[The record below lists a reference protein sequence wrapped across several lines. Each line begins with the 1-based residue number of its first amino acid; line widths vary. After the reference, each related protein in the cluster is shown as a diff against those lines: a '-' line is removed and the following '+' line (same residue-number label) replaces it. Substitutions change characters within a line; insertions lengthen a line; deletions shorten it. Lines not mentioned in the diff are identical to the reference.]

1 MFSLSPF
8 PLCAMLE
15 GTHDDRVAGDNTRC
29 SHNRDISLI
38 MSLRFVRQL
47 RNNTAQSLVL
57 SVKLGV
63 RLLAAVAARVP
74 SLKLHIPCISAPLAQ
89 KEAIMALEAKKTLIM
104 RIYQVLDEYSDEEH
118 PLTQQNII
126 DILERDYDVVCE
138 RKAVGRNI
146 SYLKEMGFDIESCS
160 NGTYLA
166 SRKFENAE
174 LRLLIDSVL
183 SSRNVNSTHSAQL
196 IDKLISFGGQNFKS
210 HVKHVYSVKEWDKSD
225 NKAFFYNIDV
235 VDEAIEQG
243 KKIKFN
249 YNKIGLDKKLHV
261 SKPHVGS
268 PYQML
273 LHNQRYYLMM
283 FDEMFDEVG
292 FYRMDKIT
300 DIDILDEDAKPLR
313 ENKGFEKGIDYKR
326 IATSL
331 PYMYNDAPVA
341 ITLKCWVGMADTL
354 YDWFGTNFTAKKLD
368 DKYFVATIVASEK
381 AMLYWVLQYNRNVE
395 VLSPESLRQ
404 NVIASLKKSLALYQK
419 D

>member
-1 MFSLSPF
+1 
-8 PLCAMLE
+8 
-15 GTHDDRVAGDNTRC
+15 
-29 SHNRDISLI
+29 
-38 MSLRFVRQL
+38 
-47 RNNTAQSLVL
+47 
-57 SVKLGV
+57 
-63 RLLAAVAARVP
+63 
-74 SLKLHIPCISAPLAQ
+74 
-89 KEAIMALEAKKTLIM
+89 MALEAKKTLIM

-261 SKPHVGS
+261 SKPHTGS

>member
-1 MFSLSPF
+1 
-8 PLCAMLE
+8 
-15 GTHDDRVAGDNTRC
+15 
-29 SHNRDISLI
+29 

>member
-1 MFSLSPF
+1 
-8 PLCAMLE
+8 MLYCVPKSVHC
-15 GTHDDRVAGDNTRC
+15 GVYFVFC
-29 SHNRDISLI
+29 KNRS
-38 MSLRFVRQL
+38 S
-47 RNNTAQSLVL
+47 S
-57 SVKLGV
+57 
-63 RLLAAVAARVP
+63 RLHARATININ
-74 SLKLHIPCISAPLAQ
+74 SQ

-146 SYLKEMGFDIESCS
+146 SYIKEMGFDIESCS

-243 KKIKFN
+243 KKSSSITTKSGLIK
-249 YNKIGLDKKLHV
+249 
-261 SKPHVGS
+261 SCTC
-268 PYQML
+268 Q
-273 LHNQRYYLMM
+273 
-283 FDEMFDEVG
+283 
-292 FYRMDKIT
+292 
-300 DIDILDEDAKPLR
+300 
-313 ENKGFEKGIDYKR
+313 
-326 IATSL
+326 
-331 PYMYNDAPVA
+331 
-341 ITLKCWVGMADTL
+341 
-354 YDWFGTNFTAKKLD
+354 
-368 DKYFVATIVASEK
+368 
-381 AMLYWVLQYNRNVE
+381 NRT
-395 VLSPESLRQ
+395 
-404 NVIASLKKSLALYQK
+404 
-419 D
+419 

>member
-1 MFSLSPF
+1 
-8 PLCAMLE
+8 MLYC
-15 GTHDDRVAGDNTRC
+15 VPK
-29 SHNRDISLI
+29 
-38 MSLRFVRQL
+38 
-47 RNNTAQSLVL
+47 
-57 SVKLGV
+57 SVHQTIFIKIFT
-63 RLLAAVAARVP
+63 
-74 SLKLHIPCISAPLAQ
+74 K
-89 KEAIMALEAKKTLIM
+89 KEKIMALEAKKTLIM
-104 RIYQVLDEYSDEEH
+104 RIYQILDEYSDEEH

-126 DILERDYDVVCE
+126 DILERDYDIPCE
-138 RKAVGRNI
+138 RKAVGRNV
-146 SYLKEMGFDIESCS
+146 SYLKEMGFDIESTA

-166 SRKFENAE
+166 SRKLENAE

-183 SSRNVNSTHSAQL
+183 SSRNVNSTHSEQL
-196 IDKLISFGGQNFKS
+196 INKLIALGGRNFKS

-235 VDEAIEQG
+235 IDEAIEQG
-243 KKIKFN
+243 KKISFN

-300 DIDILDEDAKPLR
+300 DIEVLDDNSKPLR
-313 ENKGFEKGIDYKR
+313 ENVGFEKGIDYKR

-341 ITLKCWVGMADTL
+341 ITLKCWIGMADTL

-395 VLSPESLRQ
+395 VLSPLSLRE
-404 NVIASLKKSLALYQK
+404 NVVAKLKKTLALYEN

>member
-1 MFSLSPF
+1 
-8 PLCAMLE
+8 
-15 GTHDDRVAGDNTRC
+15 
-29 SHNRDISLI
+29 
-38 MSLRFVRQL
+38 
-47 RNNTAQSLVL
+47 
-57 SVKLGV
+57 
-63 RLLAAVAARVP
+63 
-74 SLKLHIPCISAPLAQ
+74 
-89 KEAIMALEAKKTLIM
+89 MALEAKKTLIM

-243 KKIKFN
+243 KKIKFS

>member
-1 MFSLSPF
+1 
-8 PLCAMLE
+8 MLYCVPKSVHC
-15 GTHDDRVAGDNTRC
+15 GVYFIFCKTR
-29 SHNRDISLI
+29 SS
-38 MSLRFVRQL
+38 S
-47 RNNTAQSLVL
+47 
-57 SVKLGV
+57 
-63 RLLAAVAARVP
+63 RLHARATININ
-74 SLKLHIPCISAPLAQ
+74 SQ

-225 NKAFFYNIDV
+225 NKAFFYNIDI

>member
-1 MFSLSPF
+1 
-8 PLCAMLE
+8 
-15 GTHDDRVAGDNTRC
+15 
-29 SHNRDISLI
+29 
-38 MSLRFVRQL
+38 
-47 RNNTAQSLVL
+47 
-57 SVKLGV
+57 
-63 RLLAAVAARVP
+63 
-74 SLKLHIPCISAPLAQ
+74 
-89 KEAIMALEAKKTLIM
+89 MALEAKKTLIM

-313 ENKGFEKGIDYKR
+313 ENKGFEKGIDYKQ
-326 IATSL
+326 ISTAL
-331 PYMYNDAPVA
+331 PYMYNDKPIPVT
-341 ITLKCWVGMADTL
+341 IKCRNYMMDTIS
-354 YDWFGTNFTAKKLD
+354 DWFGTNFVVKRVD
-368 DKYFVATIVASEK
+368 DEHFTATITASEK
-381 AMLYWVLQYNRNVE
+381 AILYWILQYNYKIE
-395 VLSPESLRQ
+395 VISPESLRQ
-404 NVIASLKKSLALYQK
+404 RVIYSLKTTLAKYEPQAESK
-419 D
+419 AENTTEP

>member
-1 MFSLSPF
+1 
-8 PLCAMLE
+8 
-15 GTHDDRVAGDNTRC
+15 
-29 SHNRDISLI
+29 
-38 MSLRFVRQL
+38 
-47 RNNTAQSLVL
+47 
-57 SVKLGV
+57 
-63 RLLAAVAARVP
+63 
-74 SLKLHIPCISAPLAQ
+74 
-89 KEAIMALEAKKTLIM
+89 MALEAKKTLIM

-146 SYLKEMGFDIESCS
+146 SYLKEMGFDIESCA

-313 ENKGFEKGIDYKR
+313 ENKGFEK
-326 IATSL
+326 A
-331 PYMYNDAPVA
+331 
-341 ITLKCWVGMADTL
+341 
-354 YDWFGTNFTAKKLD
+354 
-368 DKYFVATIVASEK
+368 
-381 AMLYWVLQYNRNVE
+381 
-395 VLSPESLRQ
+395 
-404 NVIASLKKSLALYQK
+404 
-419 D
+419 